1 MLTVHSLQGRQGA
14 EQQGRLCSAWA
25 WTENESLPCRAN
37 DELDG
42 EASDDEGGAQ
52 ARSKSTMYVKWSKE
66 LHGERKAGQKEPLN
80 TTFLK
85 KYFTVV
91 KRRGK

>member
-1 MLTVHSLQGRQGA
+1 
-14 EQQGRLCSAWA
+14 
-25 WTENESLPCRAN
+25 
-37 DELDG
+37 
-42 EASDDEGGAQ
+42 
-52 ARSKSTMYVKWSKE
+52 MYVKWSKE